1 MCITC
6 ENKNAKDFNSGESVR
21 KHMQDKGHTFMKTEE
36 GFDEYLDY
44 YDFSSQFKEIVE
56 DQKNRVVPGI

>member
-1 MCITC
+1 
-6 ENKNAKDFNSGESVR
+6 
-21 KHMQDKGHTFMKTEE
+21 MQDKGHTFMKTEE